1 MMGYSMRLFR
11 LLSFLFCQSVV
22 LSGFA
27 KGELELWYT
36 LPALTWEE
44 SLPLG
49 NSRLGAMPD
58 GGLFH
63 EKVILNDIT
72 LWSGSREDAVN
83 PETIRYLPQ
92 IRELLLEGKN
102 KEAQDLAYT
111 HFKCKGA
118 GTNFAKGKDAPY
130 GCFETLGTLN
140 ITYHYNDSV
149 YSDYR
154 RGLDLNNAEAYTHFR
169 MKGVEY
175 SREYFVSHAQDVIV
189 IRLTSNKAK
198 KLAFDLS
205 LSRPERFETYTEGNV
220 LCMKGELNDGYN
232 GPGMQYLTKVRVVTD
247 GEINSKNKVLSIDK
261 AKEAYVIISSG
272 TDYTSKDF
280 RRTVDSLLTDACT
293 IKYDKLRDAHRKAYQ
308 EKFDR
313 VDLQLGGSQPDKP
326 TDKRLIENQEIE
338 DPALYALYFHYGR
351 YLMISGTRENGLPLN
366 LQGLWAN
373 TVQTPWN
380 GDYHLNINLQM
391 CYWPAEVI
399 NLPELHRTLIDY
411 TQQLVPSGEITAK
424 GFYGAKGWVAH
435 VVSNPWNFTA
445 PGEHA
450 SWGATNTGGAWLC
463 EHLWQHH
470 LFNPGDKSYIS
481 QIYPTLKSASEF
493 FLSTMIKEPKHGW
506 LVTAPSSSPENGF
519 LLNGEKICVC
529 MGPTMDTQ
537 IIRELFENTL
547 AASEI
552 LAIDSAFRTEITSA
566 IRQLPPMQVSKKGG
580 YLQEWLE
587 DYPEAEI
594 THRHVSHLYGLYPA
608 NQITPIKTPELI
620 NACRT
625 TLDRRGDGGTGWSR
639 AWKINFWARLKD
651 GERAH
656 KLLKGLLYPVNI
668 SKEYRGGGT
677 YPNLFCA
684 HPPFQIDGNFGGT
697 AGIAE
702 MLLQS
707 HDGYIEILPAYY
719 WKKGSFRGLKARGGM
734 VVNASWDEAAT
745 EKMKVE
751 LYAEC
756 SGTYQIKLPVL
767 GTANPEIKLVK
778 GKTKSLVKSNELLS
792 ITMEKGEKVNLYIY

>member
-49 NSRLGAMPD
+49 NGRLGAMPD

-435 VVSNPWNFTA
+435 VVSNPWNFKI
-445 PGEHA
+445 GRA
-450 SWGATNTGGAWLC
+450 S
-463 EHLWQHH
+463 
-470 LFNPGDKSYIS
+470 
-481 QIYPTLKSASEF
+481 
-493 FLSTMIKEPKHGW
+493 
-506 LVTAPSSSPENGF
+506 
-519 LLNGEKICVC
+519 
-529 MGPTMDTQ
+529 
-537 IIRELFENTL
+537 
-547 AASEI
+547 
-552 LAIDSAFRTEITSA
+552 
-566 IRQLPPMQVSKKGG
+566 
-580 YLQEWLE
+580 
-587 DYPEAEI
+587 
-594 THRHVSHLYGLYPA
+594 
-608 NQITPIKTPELI
+608 
-620 NACRT
+620 CR
-625 TLDRRGDGGTGWSR
+625 
-639 AWKINFWARLKD
+639 AR
-651 GERAH
+651 
-656 KLLKGLLYPVNI
+656 V
-668 SKEYRGGGT
+668 
-677 YPNLFCA
+677 
-684 HPPFQIDGNFGGT
+684 
-697 AGIAE
+697 
-702 MLLQS
+702 
-707 HDGYIEILPAYY
+707 
-719 WKKGSFRGLKARGGM
+719 
-734 VVNASWDEAAT
+734 
-745 EKMKVE
+745 
-751 LYAEC
+751 
-756 SGTYQIKLPVL
+756 
-767 GTANPEIKLVK
+767 
-778 GKTKSLVKSNELLS
+778 
-792 ITMEKGEKVNLYIY
+792 